1 MRAKLYSFP
10 LLGHAMVICC
20 RILTSTGNAR
30 NSNTMNVRLKS
41 EGYSRRRVTIVESD
55 TAIALKL
62 VAAIKTNRTNKTS
75 NTFECTNE
83 IIECEV
89 MSTQR
94 EFFDSDPAKWDLV
107 ITASHIRDGS
117 GFDVLSYVQGLRPDV
132 PVIVTGTPDEAD
144 AAVEAVRAGAAD
156 YLMLTGHEMI
166 SLPVTVQKCLA
177 LQVIR
182 TENDDLHAELSHSL
196 SELAVANRE
205 LQQMIQRLEIAA
217 RTDDLTKLSNRRWL
231 NLMLD
236 NRWEEAARNGIPLA
250 FLMIDLD
257 GFKRFNDTFGH
268 QKGDEVLRLAA
279 RVLEANCRSIDVSA
293 RFGGDEFCILMP
305 HTDPDSAVRVANRIA
320 IAFDEAVAAVAG
332 PDVHVSMSVGVSHW
346 QITNPVNADELVR
359 HADIAMYAAKSDPD
373 LHVVLCDD
381 QRKSAA

>member
-1 MRAKLYSFP
+1 MPSALAAPASIR
-10 LLGHAMVICC
+10 HADDETSVIGP
-20 RILTSTGNAR
+20 RDA
-30 NSNTMNVRLKS
+30 
-41 EGYSRRRVTIVESD
+41 D
-55 TAIALKL
+55 D
-62 VAAIKTNRTNKTS
+62 AA
-75 NTFECTNE
+75 
-83 IIECEV
+83 
-89 MSTQR
+89 
-94 EFFDSDPAKWDLV
+94 A
-107 ITASHIRDGS
+107 
-117 GFDVLSYVQGLRPDV
+117 
-132 PVIVTGTPDEAD
+132 EAD
-144 AAVEAVRAGAAD
+144 PERE
-156 YLMLTGHEMI
+156 TR

-231 NLMLD
+231 NLMLES
-236 NRWEEAARNGIPLA
+236 RWEEAARNGIPLA

-320 IAFDEAVAAVAG
+320 IAFDEAVATVAG
-332 PDVHVSMSVGVSHW
+332 PEVHVSMSVGVSHW
-346 QITNPVNADELVR
+346 EITNPVNADELVR
-359 HADIAMYAAKSDPD
+359 HADIAMYAAKSDPGI
-373 LHVVLCDD
+373 HVVLCDD
-381 QRKSAA
+381 QRKLAA